1 MLDFKA
7 NPYILSS
14 MSNYSS
20 DFDEQV
26 NVQVS
31 ITEAENSTLIPSV
44 YKDYTLVEYLHLRDN
59 INAQRNRKLPELD
72 EENTLGAFFFIIKY
86 ILPFIVVAMVFAP
99 LANSMLGG
107 IGGSFTLLI
116 ICLACFAI
124 YKVPAVFREMRKQE
138 AINLD
143 AQNKAEY
150 EAFLRMQ
157 KREMK
162 KNKRLK

>member
-1 MLDFKA
+1 
-7 NPYILSS
+7 

-20 DFDEQV
+20 DFDEKV

-31 ITEAENSTLIPSV
+31 ITEADSTLIPSV
-44 YKDYTLVEYLHLRDN
+44 YKDYSLEEYLHLRDN
-59 INAQRNRKLPELD
+59 INAQRNKKVPELD

-86 ILPFIVVAMVFAP
+86 VLPFIVVAMVFAP

-107 IGGSFTLLI
+107 MGGSFTLLLI
-116 ICLACFAI
+116 SLACFAI
-124 YKVPAVFREMRKQE
+124 YKVPAVFREIRKQE
-138 AINLD
+138 AINL
-143 AQNKAEY
+143 AEQNKVEY

>member
-1 MLDFKA
+1 MLDFNR

-20 DFDEQV
+20 DFDEKV

-31 ITEAENSTLIPSV
+31 ITEADSTLIPSV
-44 YKDYTLVEYLHLRDN
+44 YKDYSLEEYLHLRDN
-59 INAQRNRKLPELD
+59 INAQRNKKVPELD

-86 ILPFIVVAMVFAP
+86 VLPFIVVAMVFAP

-107 IGGSFTLLI
+107 MGGSFTLLI
-116 ICLACFAI
+116 ISLAFFAI
-124 YKVPAVFREMRKQE
+124 YKVPAVFREIRKQE
-138 AINLD
+138 AINL
-143 AQNKAEY
+143 AEQNKVEY